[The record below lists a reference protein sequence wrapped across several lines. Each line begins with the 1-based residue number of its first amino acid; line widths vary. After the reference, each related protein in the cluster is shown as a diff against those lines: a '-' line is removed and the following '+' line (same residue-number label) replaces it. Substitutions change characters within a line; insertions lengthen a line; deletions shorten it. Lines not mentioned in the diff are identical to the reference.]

1 MTDCK
6 AIFRTE
12 SPLSVLKTSMN
23 RLKMTTIKVNVYVR
37 KTSVVQTPLIQVRS
51 LWHKHKSKA

>member
-12 SPLSVLKTSMN
+12 SLLSVLKTSMN
-23 RLKMTTIKVNVYVR
+23 RLKMTAIKVNVYVR
-37 KTSVVQTPLIQVRS
+37 KMVQTPLIQVRS
-51 LWHKHKSKA
+51 L